1 MKKVFVVL
9 IGVLFFF
16 AGCSGVAQR
25 LKGLSDQGVKDWT
38 VGLDTQEHL
47 VKNFHVIWIRV
58 SPIIK
63 GALGDQIS
71 RGDLKLMEQLD
82 EISLAVKEDHLTK
95 EQIGN
100 TLKLTTLLSESLV
113 KTIIRTV
120 PSLLKF
126 LPF

>member
-9 IGVLFFF
+9 IGIFFF
-16 AGCSGVAQR
+16 TGCASVNLGLR
-25 LKGLSDQGVKDWT
+25 NLSDQGVKDWT
-38 VGLDTQEHL
+38 TGLDTQEHL
-47 VKNFHVIWIRV
+47 VKNFHIIWIRV

-71 RGDLKLMEQLD
+71 KGDLKLMEQLD

-95 EQIGN
+95 EQIGEN
-100 TLKLTTLLSESLV
+100 LKLLTLLSESLV
-113 KTIIRTV
+113 KTIMRVV
-120 PSLLKF
+120 PSLVKF

>member
-9 IGVLFFF
+9 MGIFLFV
-16 AGCSGVAQR
+16 GCSGVAQR